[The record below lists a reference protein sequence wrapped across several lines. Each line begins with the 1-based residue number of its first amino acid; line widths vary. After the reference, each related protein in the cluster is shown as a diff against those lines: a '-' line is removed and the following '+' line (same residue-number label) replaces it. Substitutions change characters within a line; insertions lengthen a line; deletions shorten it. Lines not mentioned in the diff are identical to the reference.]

1 MCLTELVAGV
11 AGAAYLGDVLKEAD
25 TLGMAAI
32 LTYSAESS
40 LVKKSKTG
48 INGVGGAGD
57 YSSIEENE

>member
-1 MCLTELVAGV
+1 MCLAELMAGV

-32 LTYSAESS
+32 LTCSAENS

-48 INGVGGAGD
+48 TNGVGGTGD
-57 YSSIEENE
+57 DTKREENE